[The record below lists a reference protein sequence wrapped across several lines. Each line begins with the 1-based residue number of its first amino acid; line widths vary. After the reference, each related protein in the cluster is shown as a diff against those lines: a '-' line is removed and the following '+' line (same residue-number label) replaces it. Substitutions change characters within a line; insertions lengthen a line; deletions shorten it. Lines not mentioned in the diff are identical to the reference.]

1 VNAIVKAMDFKVH
14 TIWYYTRI
22 YWINSG
28 SSGFWLHK
36 SGWTIQGGNPF
47 FIAKLMPAIFRRL
60 PRIKN
65 YKTYCLT

>member
-1 VNAIVKAMDFKVH
+1 VNAIVKAMDFKVHIH

-36 SGWTIQGGNPF
+36 SGWTIQGVILF
-47 FIAKLMPAIFRRL
+47 A
-60 PRIKN
+60 
-65 YKTYCLT
+65 